1 MGAPPPA
8 LVILAAGVGSRFG
21 GPKQLSPIGPYGETL
36 LDYAIYD
43 ALRAGFSRAV
53 LVIRK
58 ELAASL
64 KKHVSAVTGGAVPVD
79 YVEQRVPEG
88 RAKPWGTA
96 HAVLAVRGA
105 LEGPFA
111 VCNADDFYGPG
122 AYRLLAEH
130 LTGRTVPPEHAL
142 VGYRLDATLS
152 EHGGVARA
160 VASCGP
166 DGLLARLVEGR
177 DVRRENGG
185 RLRGVTAAGEQRELT
200 GAEHTSMNLSGFT
213 PDVLAVLVLYGLVCV
228 AIGLAVVRRA
238 GQGRAEFFLSG
249 RRLPWWLLGV
259 SLVATTFSTDTPNLI
274 TDLVRSGGVSQNWV
288 WWAFA
293 VTGMC
298 TVFFYA
304 KLWRR
309 SAALT
314 DIAFYEIR
322 YSGKPAA
329 FLRGF
334 RAIYL
339 GVFFNV
345 MIMASVNLS
354 ATKIAGVMLGWD
366 RGTAVLIGGAV
377 TVLYAASSG
386 LSGVVLTDFVQFLIA
401 MVGAVLAAVVA
412 LRLPQVGG
420 LSGLFAHPAVTGR
433 LSLLP
438 DFSDWRTAT
447 AVLIVP
453 LAVQWWSTW
462 YPGSEPGGRGYVAQ
476 RMLAAPTE
484 RDAMR
489 TTLLFNVLHYAVRPW
504 PWIIVALASLIVYP
518 DLASIAARFP
528 HIDRA
533 IVRNDLAYSAM
544 LVYLPHGLLGLMIAS
559 LAAAYMSTISTHL
572 NWGASYAVEDCYRRF
587 VAPDKDERH
596 YVRVGR
602 AVTIGLIAL
611 ASALSL
617 WLQNSYQAFQIL
629 LQIGAGTGLIF
640 LLRWFWWRINAWS
653 EIAGMVISFVI
664 AVYFQFVHRALG
676 LLPLAPTLQLV
687 IGIAITTVGW
697 LAVTF
702 ATPPTDRATLQTF
715 YDRIRPMG
723 PGWTGAVTTRPANPG
738 ESVTAAFLCW
748 FLGCAVIYAALFC
761 TGYVLYGKLLPG
773 IVCLVVAGAA
783 AWGLFR
789 ALPRV
794 GFA

>member
-1 MGAPPPA
+1 MCRRCVTRSRRSCAQGFIRRTYATRSPA
-8 LVILAAGVGSRFG
+8 SEA
-21 GPKQLSPIGPYGETL
+21 TM
-36 LDYAIYD
+36 
-43 ALRAGFSRAV
+43 
-53 LVIRK
+53 
-58 ELAASL
+58 
-64 KKHVSAVTGGAVPVD
+64 
-79 YVEQRVPEG
+79 
-88 RAKPWGTA
+88 
-96 HAVLAVRGA
+96 
-105 LEGPFA
+105 
-111 VCNADDFYGPG
+111 
-122 AYRLLAEH
+122 
-130 LTGRTVPPEHAL
+130 
-142 VGYRLDATLS
+142 RLD
-152 EHGGVARA
+152 
-160 VASCGP
+160 
-166 DGLLARLVEGR
+166 
-177 DVRRENGG
+177 
-185 RLRGVTAAGEQRELT
+185 
-200 GAEHTSMNLSGFT
+200 TS
-213 PDVLAVLVLYGLVCV
+213 DWIVLVLYGIVCV

-238 GQGRAEFFLSG
+238 GSGRAEFFLSG

-274 TDLVRSGGVSQNWV
+274 TDLVRTGGVSQNWV

-314 DIAFYEIR
+314 DIAFYESR

-366 RGTAVLIGGAV
+366 RSTAVLVGGAV

-412 LRLPQVGG
+412 LKLPQVGG
-420 LSGLFAHPAVTGR
+420 LSGLFSHPAVAGR

-438 DFSDWRTAT
+438 DFSDWTTAA
-447 AVLIVP
+447 AVFIVP

-462 YPGSEPGGRGYVAQ
+462 YPGAEPGGGGYVAQ

-504 PWIIVALASLIVYP
+504 PWIIVALASLIIYP
-518 DLASIAARFP
+518 DLASIASRFP
-528 HIDRA
+528 HIDQA

-544 LVYLPHGLLGLMIAS
+544 LVYLPHGLLGLMVAS

-587 VAPDKDERH
+587 IAPDKDERH
-596 YVRVGR
+596 YVNVGR
-602 AVTIGLIAL
+602 IVTVFLIAL

-617 WLQNSYQAFQIL
+617 WLQHSSQAFQIL

-640 LLRWFWWRINAWS
+640 LLRWFWWRVNAWS
-653 EIAGMVISFVI
+653 EIAGMAISFVV
-664 AVYFQFVHRALG
+664 AVYFQFIHTALG
-676 LLPLAPTLQLV
+676 FKPLAPTAELV
-687 IGIAITTVGW
+687 IGVAITTLGW
-697 LAVTF
+697 LIVTF
-702 ATPPTDRATLQTF
+702 TTPPTAPATLQAF
-715 YDRIRPMG
+715 YDRIRPLG
-723 PGWTGAVTTRPANPG
+723 PGWKGAVKTQQPNPG

-748 FLGCAVIYAALFC
+748 FLGVIVIYAALFG
-761 TGYVLYGKLLPG
+761 TGYLLYGKLVPAV
-773 IVCLVVAGAA
+773 VCLVVAGAA

-789 ALPRV
+789 TLPRV
-794 GFA
+794 GFE